1 MGIRSERG
9 GGWSSGMKR
18 FDVCGGMTWHL
29 KKNPVPPKAWGSG
42 GEAPGST
49 TTFNID
55 MHMHIHLN
63 IDCQFGI

>member
-1 MGIRSERG
+1 MFVG
-9 GGWSSGMKR
+9 GFFS
-18 FDVCGGMTWHL
+18 DVDDVAHE
-29 KKNPVPPKAWGSG
+29 KNPVPPKAWGSG

-55 MHMHIHLN
+55 MHVDIHLN